1 MEQASPD
8 TFEDLSARI
17 IDLCG
22 RMHGGMFQLLDLI
35 RRLDLLNPWTAS
47 MPSCAHWLAWRCGF
61 DMVTAREKVRVA
73 RKLADL
79 PLIREKFRTGELS
92 YSKVRAIT
100 RVAEPDTEQD
110 WVEAG
115 LEHTAAQLERL
126 VRTYR
131 QSGRL
136 NEPGAAINAWKHRYF
151 ECRTQEHGSLVFEG
165 RMPAEVGAMLQQA
178 LDRAMEWADVQG
190 SQADS
195 AESLEA
201 TVDGAE
207 PAHQDERDDSAES
220 CQTVSTAAE
229 LRPPLST
236 RRADA
241 LGVLAERFLAMAPE
255 AEDGLQTAD
264 RYLLTIHAPVTAL
277 PSRARVD
284 PTDPPA
290 LEHGAV
296 LATETVRRIGCDAAL
311 VRVIERGDGAP
322 LDVGRKTRVIPP
334 AIRRALK
341 RRDGGYRFP
350 GCTHTKFV
358 DGHHIVHWAD
368 GGETRLDNLVS
379 VCRHHHRLLHEGGYS
394 VAKRDADFLF
404 FRPDGMQVPKIN
416 DRLQPG
422 ELDAEFAEG
431 VTAFGAGGQSAAT
444 AIQRMAFGT
453 GSAPAWRLARSRGL
467 GRTGRR
473 QRAEWEAFARGLQ
486 R

>member
-35 RRLDLLNPWTAS
+35 CRLDLLNPWKGS
-47 MPSCAHWLAWRCGF
+47 MPSCAHWLVWRCGF
-61 DMVTAREKVRVA
+61 EMVTAREKVRVA

-79 PLIREKFRTGELS
+79 PLIREKFRIGELS

-115 LEHTAAQLERL
+115 LGHTAAQLERL
-126 VRTYR
+126 VRAYR

-136 NEPGAAINAWKHRYF
+136 NEPGAALDAWKHRYF
-151 ECRTQEHGSLVFEG
+151 ECRSQDDGSLVFEG
-165 RMPAEVGAMLQQA
+165 RVPAEIGAMLQQA
-178 LDRAMEWADVQG
+178 LDRAMEWADAQG
-190 SQADS
+190 SQHDSAVSSSEGDACGCHAPSGCHAQHDS
-195 AESLEA
+195 AESPR
-201 TVDGAE
+201 TI
-207 PAHQDERDDSAES
+207 SAAVE
-220 CQTVSTAAE
+220 T
-229 LRPPLST
+229 RPPLST

-241 LGVLAERFLAMAPE
+241 LGVLAERFLAVAPE

-277 PSRARVD
+277 PLRARVD

-311 VRVIERGDGAP
+311 VRVIESGDGEP
-322 LDVGRKTRVIPP
+322 LEVGRKTRVIPP

-341 RRDGGYRFP
+341 RRDGLQ
-350 GCTHTKFV
+350 
-358 DGHHIVHWAD
+358 I
-368 GGETRLDNLVS
+368 
-379 VCRHHHRLLHEGGYS
+379 
-394 VAKRDADFLF
+394 
-404 FRPDGMQVPKIN
+404 PKVN

-422 ELDAEFAEG
+422 ELDAEFGQG
-431 VTAFGAGGQSAAT
+431 VAIRSSATVGADPG
-444 AIQRMAFGT
+444 
-453 GSAPAWRLARSRGL
+453 PAWRLARTRGFR
-467 GRTGRR
+467 RTGTR
-473 QRAEWEAFARGLQ
+473 QRVEWEAFVGGLQ